1 MISAKEMQKLAK
13 NAITN
18 KINEIQH
25 KCLEKIEN
33 KIMFEASCGAFYCY
47 ISDYDIDCFNYM
59 CNGDSTEMFEI
70 LVREGYTIIP
80 LYNINGE
87 LYSYKIEWK

>member
-33 KIMFEASCGAFYCY
+33 KIMFEASCG
-47 ISDYDIDCFNYM
+47 
-59 CNGDSTEMFEI
+59 GI
-70 LVREGYTIIP
+70 LL
-80 LYNINGE
+80 LYFR
-87 LYSYKIEWK
+87 L